1 MRLNEELARNP
12 LKNNSPSTLSQ
23 PNTVPTSIRLTNL
36 MTSNPVGCFG
46 SSFVWVFFK
55 KKNCQ
60 AVVAHTL
67 NPSTP
72 LVSLRPAWSPR
83 ASSRTGTKSYRAT
96 LSRKSKKKNMCC
108 SRKCPFPLNTAPP
121 HSSDAAGR
129 CREPSW
135 SLSLICLPPPC
146 ICSSSSEAEGQLYI
160 SCHSE
165 SNSLQFSLP

>member
-23 PNTVPTSIRLTNL
+23 PNTVSTSIRLTNL

-46 SSFVWVFFK
+46 SSFVWVFFLK
-55 KKNCQ
+55 KIARRWWLTPWIPALHLWVWGQPGLQELVPGQAPKATEQPCLENQKKN
-60 AVVAHTL
+60 V
-67 NPSTP
+67 
-72 LVSLRPAWSPR
+72 
-83 ASSRTGTKSYRAT
+83 
-96 LSRKSKKKNMCC
+96 CC

-129 CREPSW
+129 CGEPSW